1 MTYPLSS
8 AVSAGDAT
16 LASHYNNLRK
26 DALYLGQAPADA
38 VALGAALERLE
49 FRLTL
54 ERLNTTQVRVPATA
68 SAPVSLLVD
77 GFLVQ
82 TTAHVDLAIG
92 DAPSGAAAAY
102 YVFANRAAAST
113 SFTLSISTS
122 VTELANQRRIGR
134 FYWDG
139 AKIVKDSVRTE
150 LADHIAD
157 LIYLIDPQVCH
168 GRLTLSTGIPIPAAD
183 IASSGFV
190 YLTPHTGNRIALY
203 VNDYGWRIY
212 PFGELN
218 LDLSPYAIG
227 KNLDVFIH
235 DNAGTLTLSAVEW
248 SNDILRATALVRQDG
263 VWVKSGAPEYRYLGT
278 IRTSAAGQTCDT
290 KLKRFVWNMYNRV
303 QREMVV
309 SETTDSW
316 TYATNNV
323 WRQFN
328 NSAANQVEFVIGINE
343 SLVNFECFCLAE
355 NSGNNAIGVSIGLDR
370 TNNTDRTLAK
380 GARLMAVNLDYY
392 GAIYKGLPGIGY
404 HYLAIVELSGG
415 GTTTYYGDKGCANGE
430 ILAGGIGTILM

>member
-26 DALYLGQAPADA
+26 DALYLGQDPADA

-68 SAPVSLLVD
+68 SAPVSLLID

-139 AKIVKDSVRTE
+139 AKIVKDSV
-150 LADHIAD
+150 
-157 LIYLIDPQVCH
+157 
-168 GRLTLSTGIPIPAAD
+168 ST
-183 IASSGFV
+183 
-190 YLTPHTGNRIALY
+190 
-203 VNDYGWRIY
+203 
-212 PFGELN
+212 
-218 LDLSPYAIG
+218 
-227 KNLDVFIH
+227 
-235 DNAGTLTLSAVEW
+235 
-248 SNDILRATALVRQDG
+248 
-263 VWVKSGAPEYRYLGT
+263 
-278 IRTSAAGQTCDT
+278 
-290 KLKRFVWNMYNRV
+290 
-303 QREMVV
+303 
-309 SETTDSW
+309 
-316 TYATNNV
+316 
-323 WRQFN
+323 
-328 NSAANQVEFVIGINE
+328 
-343 SLVNFECFCLAE
+343 
-355 NSGNNAIGVSIGLDR
+355 
-370 TNNTDRTLAK
+370 
-380 GARLMAVNLDYY
+380 
-392 GAIYKGLPGIGY
+392 
-404 HYLAIVELSGG
+404 
-415 GTTTYYGDKGCANGE
+415 
-430 ILAGGIGTILM
+430 